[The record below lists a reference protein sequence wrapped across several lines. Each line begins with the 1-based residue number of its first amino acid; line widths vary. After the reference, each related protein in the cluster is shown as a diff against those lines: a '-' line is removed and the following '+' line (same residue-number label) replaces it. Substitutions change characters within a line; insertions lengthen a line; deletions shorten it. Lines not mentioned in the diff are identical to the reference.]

1 MIALL
6 TSRSSARIQC
16 KWCSAKAFPFG
27 LHFPPFPLKP
37 ILQVLDLLFDF
48 LFTVSGREE
57 YVIRVFALVF
67 PFPLHPVKTG

>member
-1 MIALL
+1 
-6 TSRSSARIQC
+6 
-16 KWCSAKAFPFG
+16 
-27 LHFPPFPLKP
+27 
-37 ILQVLDLLFDF
+37 LLFDF